1 MSTNSPDKE
10 LRINHPVKFD
20 GDRTKTK
27 LFLNSCKVYLMV
39 NKHVYD
45 DDLKKIVF
53 VLSLMEGGT
62 AEPIRGQW
70 EDEATELDASGREKG
85 FGTWANF
92 TTKFLTTFQGDDG
105 ARRAIHKM
113 QELKQTSTVD
123 EYIVNFRTAAATSK
137 ITELA
142 VLQDYFFKG
151 LNQGIVTKILSHSA
165 QPADMEGYYTMAIN
179 FDRQYQHIQRYRDK
193 TTEHDGKKKTF
204 FRKSGKQL
212 RKLTNEERDKL
223 RKEGRC
229 FRCRETGHMAN
240 ECPQNAGSSRTP
252 PRRQVRTVEQEEDN
266 KETNEERV
274 RTLFEGLSA
283 EEKEKFLGDATKDF

>member
-1 MSTNSPDKE
+1 M
-10 LRINHPVKFD
+10 
-20 GDRTKTK
+20 
-27 LFLNSCKVYLMV
+27 
-39 NKHVYD
+39 
-45 DDLKKIVF
+45 
-53 VLSLMEGGT
+53 
-62 AEPIRGQW
+62 
-70 EDEATELDASGREKG
+70 
-85 FGTWANF
+85 
-92 TTKFLTTFQGDDG
+92 
-105 ARRAIHKM
+105 
-113 QELKQTSTVD
+113 
-123 EYIVNFRTAAATSK
+123 SK
-137 ITELA
+137 IAKLP

-151 LNQGIVTKILSHSA
+151 LNQGIVTKILSHSD
-165 QPADMEGYYTMAIN
+165 QPKDMEGYYTMAIN
-179 FDRQYQHIQRYRDK
+179 LDIQYQHIQRYRDK
-193 TTEHDGKKKTF
+193 LTDQEGKKKNF